1 MITPFFKSGNKD
13 FTLVKGACI
22 ELMSQFEF
30 KFDMIF
36 ADSPYH
42 LSNGGISVQSGKMV
56 SVNKGDWDKSKGF
69 EEDYLFDK
77 AWLSACRESL

>member
-13 FTLVKGACI
+13 FTLVKGDCI

-36 ADSPYH
+36 ADPPYH
-42 LSNGGISVQSGKMV
+42 LSNGGISVQDRK
-56 SVNKGDWDKSKGF
+56 SVV
-69 EEDYLFDK
+69 
-77 AWLSACRESL
+77 